1 MRKSIE
7 LKQKLNK
14 LTDEL
19 KAMLDGNDYEGMTA
33 KKAEIE
39 KVQAAIDAAEMVEGL
54 EGSHATNG
62 GAVPVGNTA
71 TPEDAHKMHNRAFVK
86 AILGRNMSET
96 EKAYAMTLVDAV
108 GTPGQ
113 AEGTPDK
120 GGYLVPTEQVNVITE
135 YRRHRIALK
144 NMCDVVNVSTY
155 TGTAPA
161 VDGETGALTD
171 FDELNE
177 IPKNDKTFKQIAW
190 KLHSYGD
197 IVPVSN
203 ELLADTNVDLV
214 GFIAR
219 RFATMAVNAENA
231 KIFALMKAT
240 TIKQTGKDY
249 KAILTALN
257 RKLDAEISQNASIFV
272 DAIGFDYLDSAEDK
286 NGRPLLTQ
294 SYADPAAKMFRGHP
308 VVQLPSTVS
317 TGSTDEKII
326 MYVGS
331 LSDAVKF
338 FDRQGVTMAVS
349 TEAGFTQNKTMLR
362 AVERFDVQAADA
374 EAMVEVTITT
384 AASGQ
389 AVTV

>member
-14 LTDEL
+14 LTEEL
-19 KAMLDGNDYEGMTA
+19 KGMLENDNFEGLTE
-33 KKAEIE
+33 KQAEIE
-39 KVQAAIDAAEMVEGL
+39 KMKEAIAAAEMVEGL
-54 EGSHATNG
+54 EGAQTANG

-71 TPEDAHKMHNRAFVK
+71 GKEDMKAMRNRIFVK
-86 AILGRNMSET
+86 AVLGKPMTEQ
-96 EKAYAMTLVDAV
+96 EKATAMTMVDAV

-113 AEGTPDK
+113 AEGTPNK
-120 GGYLVPTEQVNVITE
+120 GGYLVPQEQVNVITE

-144 NMCDVVNVSTY
+144 EYCDVVNVSTY
-155 TGTAPA
+155 TGTIPT
-161 VDGETGALTD
+161 VDSETGTLTD

-177 IPKNDKTFKQIAW
+177 VPKSDVTFKQIEW
-190 KLHSYGD
+190 KLHSCGD
-197 IVPVSN
+197 IIPVSN

-214 GFIAR
+214 GFIAK
-219 RFATMAVNAENA
+219 RFATMSVNTENA

-240 TIKQTGKDY
+240 TLKQTGKDY

-257 RKLDAEISQNASIFV
+257 RELDAEIAQNAAIFV

-286 NGRPLLTQ
+286 NGRPLLTP

-308 VVQLPSTVS
+308 VIQLPSTVT
-317 TGSTDEKII
+317 TGSTDTKII

-338 FDRQGVTMAVS
+338 FDRQGVTMATSV
-349 TEAGFTQNKTMLR
+349 EAGFTQNKTMLR
-362 AVERFDVQAADA
+362 AVERFDVQAADT
-374 EAMVEVTITT
+374 EAMVEVTITL
-384 AASGQ
+384 AASE
-389 AVTV
+389 AA

>member
-19 KAMLDGNDYEGMTA
+19 KDMLENDNFEGLTE
-33 KKAEIE
+33 KQAEIE
-39 KVQAAIDAAEMVEGL
+39 KMKEAIAAAEMVEGL
-54 EGSHATNG
+54 EGAQTANG

-71 TPEDAHKMHNRAFVK
+71 GKEDMKAMRNRIFVK
-86 AILGRNMSET
+86 AVLGKPMTEQ
-96 EKAYAMTLVDAV
+96 EKATAMTMVDAV

-113 AEGTPDK
+113 AEGTPNK
-120 GGYLVPTEQVNVITE
+120 GGYLVPQEQVNVITE

-144 NMCDVVNVSTY
+144 EYCDVVNVSTY
-155 TGTAPA
+155 TGTIPT
-161 VDGETGALTD
+161 VDSETGTLTD

-177 IPKNDKTFKQIAW
+177 IPKGDITFKQIEW
-190 KLHSYGD
+190 KLHSCGD
-197 IVPVSN
+197 IIPVSN

-214 GFIAR
+214 GFIAK
-219 RFATMAVNAENA
+219 RFATMSVNTENA

-240 TIKQTGKDY
+240 TVKQTGKDY

-257 RKLDAEISQNASIFV
+257 RKLDAEIAQNAAIFV

-286 NGRPLLTQ
+286 NGRPLLTP

-308 VVQLPSTVS
+308 VVQLPSTVT
-317 TGSTDEKII
+317 TGSTDTKII

-338 FDRQGVTMAVS
+338 FDRQGVTMATSV
-349 TEAGFTQNKTMLR
+349 EAGFTQNKTMLR
-362 AVERFDVQAADA
+362 AVERFDVQAADT
-374 EAMVEVTITT
+374 EAMVEVTITPAT
-384 AASGQ
+384 SGEAA
-389 AVTV
+389 

>member
-14 LTDEL
+14 LTEEL
-19 KAMLDGNDYEGMTA
+19 KGMLENDNFEGLTE
-33 KKAEIE
+33 KQAEIE
-39 KVQAAIDAAEMVEGL
+39 KMKEAIAAAEMVEGL
-54 EGSHATNG
+54 EGAQTANG

-71 TPEDAHKMHNRAFVK
+71 GKEDMKAMRNRIFVK
-86 AILGRNMSET
+86 AVLGKPMTEQ
-96 EKAYAMTLVDAV
+96 EKATAMTMVDAV

-113 AEGTPDK
+113 AEGTPNK
-120 GGYLVPTEQVNVITE
+120 GGYLVPQEQVNVITE

-144 NMCDVVNVSTY
+144 EYCDVVNVSTY
-155 TGTAPA
+155 TGTIPT
-161 VDGETGALTD
+161 VDSETGTLTD

-177 IPKNDKTFKQIAW
+177 MPKSDVTFKQIEW
-190 KLHSYGD
+190 KLHSCGD
-197 IVPVSN
+197 IIPVSN

-214 GFIAR
+214 GFIAK
-219 RFATMAVNAENA
+219 RFATMSVNTENA

-240 TIKQTGKDY
+240 TLKQTGKDY

-257 RKLDAEISQNASIFV
+257 RKLDAEIAQNAAIFV

-286 NGRPLLTQ
+286 NGRPLLTP

-308 VVQLPSTVS
+308 VIQLPSTVT
-317 TGSTDEKII
+317 TGSTDTKII

-338 FDRQGVTMAVS
+338 FDRQGVTMATSV
-349 TEAGFTQNKTMLR
+349 EAGFTQNKTMLR

-374 EAMVEVTITT
+374 EAMVEVTITP
-384 AASGQ
+384 AASGE
-389 AVTV
+389 AA